1 MDFAK
6 FATEVM
12 PKLTEC
18 QALVKQIAERE
29 KRSNI
34 VLIESVGLYEDALYG
49 FQRLLRTIP
58 KGGVLDLILESHGGS
73 IDATSAI
80 ASLCRG
86 RCTSLRV
93 IAPFMAKS
101 AATLLVLAADERVLT
116 CSAQLGPVDPQVR
129 HPEKRTMWFPAHS
142 IKEAVEQAEAAKDPI
157 VKAAMADKL
166 DPFLIGAYKDA
177 IAASTQYVE
186 EAVKRWSLPNKEEAE
201 IVSAFTDKYKS
212 HGYPIDRKV
221 LDTLNVPYTP
231 ADDELEELVCRLHE
245 ICYDI
250 LKMEGNEESLVMMTE
265 SRYIFNLGDFKTS
278 GSFPGTTPQTG
289 DQPAST

>member
-1 MDFAK
+1 MDSAK
-6 FATEVM
+6 FGTEVL
-12 PKLTEC
+12 PKLAEC
-18 QALVKQIAERE
+18 RTLLQEISERE
-29 KRSNI
+29 KRRNI
-34 VLIESVGLYEDALYG
+34 VLVESQGLYEDAVYG

-58 KGGVLDLILESHGGS
+58 KGEPLDLILESHGGS

-86 RCTSLRV
+86 RCGCLRV

-157 VKAAMADKL
+157 VKVSMAEKL

-177 IAASTQYVE
+177 SAAATQYVE
-186 EAVKRWSLPNKEEAE
+186 EAVERWGLPNNAAIIK
-201 IVSAFTDKYKS
+201 AFTEKYKS

-221 LDTLNVPYTP
+221 LDTLNVPYT
-231 ADDELEELVCRLHE
+231 AANDELEELVYRLHE

-250 LKMEGNEESLVMMTE
+250 LRIERGEEGLVMITS
-265 SRYIFNLGDFKTS
+265 SRYIFNLGDFRTTGNFPETTS
-278 GSFPGTTPQTG
+278 QT
-289 DQPAST
+289 DNQRA